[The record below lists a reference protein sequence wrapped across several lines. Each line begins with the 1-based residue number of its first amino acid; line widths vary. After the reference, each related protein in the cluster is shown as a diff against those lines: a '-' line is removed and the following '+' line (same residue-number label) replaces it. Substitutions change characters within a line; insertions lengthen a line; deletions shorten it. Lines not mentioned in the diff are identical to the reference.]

1 MEKNSKIYIA
11 GHTGLVG
18 SALVRKFTSEGH
30 TNLVYTPY
38 PEYDLRNQQ
47 QTNDFFKQE
56 QPEYVIIAAA
66 KVGGIL
72 ANNTYRAEFIYDNI
86 MIESNIIHAAYLNKV
101 KKLIFL
107 GSSCIYPKNCPQPM
121 KEEYLLTGPLE
132 PTNEPYA
139 IAKIAGIKLCENY
152 YRQYGCN
159 FYSIMPTNL
168 YGPGDNFNLETS
180 HVLPAVLRKMHLAKC
195 LENDDLDSIRKDLT
209 KRPIENINSDSSD
222 KAILKIL
229 EKHGISRCLSV
240 PLAVNKK
247 NNSCQFPARRFSL
260 AGGVQF
266 VVKNIPGNSWTVS
279 LSLWGSGSPRRE
291 FLYVDDL
298 ADAVLFLMNNYDAKD
313 IGEFVNIGTGKDQT
327 IRELSETVKKIVDF
341 QGNIDWD
348 TSKPDGTPQKLLNV
362 EGLHK
367 LGWKNKIELAE
378 GIKRDYDWYKK

>member
-1 MEKNSKIYIA
+1 MEKDSKIYIA

-18 SALVRKFTSEGH
+18 SALVRKFSSEGYN
-30 TNLVYTPY
+30 NLIYTPY

-47 QTNDFFKQE
+47 QTNDFFQREK
-56 QPEYVIIAAA
+56 PEYVIIAAA

-139 IAKIAGIKLCENY
+139 IAKIAGIKMCENY

-159 FYSIMPTNL
+159 FYSVMPTNL
-168 YGPGDNFNLETS
+168 YGPNDNFNLETS
-180 HVLPAVLRKMHLAKC
+180 HVLPAILRKMHLAKC
-195 LENDDLDSIRKDLT
+195 LESDDWQSIQKDLDKY
-209 KRPIENINSDSSD
+209 PIENINGKSPDQ
-222 KAILKIL
+222 AIINIL
-229 EKHGISRCLSV
+229 SKHGISQSSIDNRQSTIL
-240 PLAVNKK
+240 
-247 NNSCQFPARRFSL
+247 
-260 AGGVQF
+260 
-266 VVKNIPGNSWTVS
+266 T
-279 LSLWGSGSPRRE
+279 LWGSGSPRRE
-291 FLYVDDL
+291 FLYVDDM
-298 ADAVLFLMNNYDAKD
+298 ADAVIFLMNNYDAKD
-313 IGEFVNIGTGKDQT
+313 IGEFVNIGIGKDLT
-327 IRELSETVKKIVDF
+327 IRELSDTVKKIVDF